1 MEHSEVRLA
10 TMSPGTACM
19 PMKLEGV
26 IGFSGK
32 MKHSLILHPNDTHTI
47 YPLGST
53 IVIKNVENPAEQVF
67 LQGHTDRVT
76 CMSLSH
82 DGKTLASGQIT
93 HMGYLADIILWDV
106 SCLLGWETGSTNGD
120 GSAKFPEPEK
130 IVSLSLHKVMVKA
143 LCFNCTDQY
152 LASVG
157 GPDDNNLVIWDVAKG
172 KAICGSPA
180 SHDECNTVT
189 WLNHD
194 PMGLATGGKKA
205 LRMWTL
211 DTVGRKVRPMEV
223 QTNKEVRTYTCIA
236 VSDDDQILYCG
247 TTTGDVLAISK
258 EKKQYIASGP
268 PKGYTPQS
276 GVQSICMVPYE
287 ENGEFKEEILVG
299 SGDGELMIIDPIT
312 FMPKC
317 TQKVLGSVTSI
328 AMDTHGE
335 FFFAG
340 TDKSNLY
347 LVQYKD
353 LMAELKNT
361 GHAEMVNDVV
371 FPADYSALFATCA
384 GSDIRIWHS
393 ETLSELLRVQ
403 VPNQE
408 CNCISFLPRGDG
420 IVSGWNDGKIRCF
433 APQSG
438 SLLFVINEAHRLT
451 GVGNS
456 SGGVVPSNGVTSI
469 CPSNDCKR
477 LLSGGAD
484 GQVRVWAISKGT
496 QVMIAS
502 MKEHKGPVYAI
513 SIKAD
518 DTECVSASADGS
530 CITWSLTD
538 QAPFVRINALFA
550 ANFFKSVAY
559 HPDEAQLLTCGTDRK
574 ITYWDVQNMNA
585 IRIIDG
591 SETADVNSL
600 HVNKDGRFFVS
611 GGADK
616 CVNVWDYDEGS
627 KHYEGVGHSGVV
639 NTVRISP
646 DEKTIISVGTEGG
659 IFVWQIPE
667 DYAGQ

>member
-1 MEHSEVRLA
+1 
-10 TMSPGTACM
+10 
-19 PMKLEGV
+19 
-26 IGFSGK
+26 
-32 MKHSLILHPNDTHTI
+32 
-47 YPLGST
+47 
-53 IVIKNVENPAEQVF
+53 
-67 LQGHTDRVT
+67 
-76 CMSLSH
+76 
-82 DGKTLASGQIT
+82 
-93 HMGYLADIILWDV
+93 
-106 SCLLGWETGSTNGD
+106 
-120 GSAKFPEPEK
+120 
-130 IVSLSLHKVMVKA
+130 
-143 LCFNCTDQY
+143 
-152 LASVG
+152 
-157 GPDDNNLVIWDVAKG
+157 
-172 KAICGSPA
+172 
-180 SHDECNTVT
+180 
-189 WLNHD
+189 
-194 PMGLATGGKKA
+194 
-205 LRMWTL
+205 
-211 DTVGRKVRPMEV
+211 
-223 QTNKEVRTYTCIA
+223 VRTYTCIA
-236 VSDDDQILYCG
+236 VSEDDSILYCG
-247 TTTGDVLAISK
+247 TTTGDVLAISAD
-258 EKKQYIASGP
+258 KKQIITSGP

-276 GVQSICMVPYE
+276 GVQSICMVPYVDE
-287 ENGEFKEEILVG
+287 MTGMTKEEILVG
-299 SGDGELMIIDPIT
+299 SGDGELMIIDPVS
-312 FMPKC
+312 FMPKT

-340 TDKSNLY
+340 TDKSNIY

-371 FPADYSALFATCA
+371 YPIGYSELFATCA
-384 GSDIRIWHS
+384 GSDIRIWHAD
-393 ETLSELLRVQ
+393 TLSELLRVQ

-456 SGGVVPSNGVTSI
+456 SGGVVPTNGVTSI

-559 HPDEAQLLTCGTDRK
+559 HPDESQLLTCGTDRK

-591 SETADVNSL
+591 SETAEVNSL
-600 HVNKDGRFFVS
+600 HVNSDGKFFVS

-616 CVNVWDYDEGS
+616 SVNLWNYDEGS

-646 DEKTIISVGTEGG
+646 DERSIISVGTEGG
-659 IFVWQIPE
+659 IFVWKIPPE
-667 DYAGQ
+667 MSH